1 MAHFLT
7 ILEVSQKQA
16 YIFSS
21 NSLKD
26 NVTNS
31 AVIAWVM
38 SPKYFSDTVNQKEIF
53 DEEKNIVYS
62 GGGHVVLEFENEET
76 ARTFVKIVTFQIRSE
91 YPGIE
96 VFSVTREYDQQKL
109 DKEPGKCLKDLTA
122 NLERKK
128 SVRLASFHQGTFG
141 IEEIDS
147 KTLDP
152 KLVGNYKND
161 EMPKQEREIEK
172 KLSPDEKKQVD
183 EFRKL
188 GGSKDKSNFIA
199 VVHIDGNAM
208 GKRVENIYKNSSL
221 SWNEFKKH
229 LQEFSKTIDDDFKA
243 AYKEM
248 TNEVESNLKSGTLK
262 ELKLNDN
269 DFPGRRI
276 ITAGDDI
283 CFVAE
288 GRIGIE
294 CAVSFIK
301 ALTKKKNKVDKT
313 GYAAC
318 AGVAIV
324 HQKYPFYR
332 AYELAESL
340 CSNAKRFG
348 AKWSS
353 DGSGSDISAIDWH
366 IEFGEMG
373 DSLDEI
379 RQQYQTPDGRL
390 EMRPYIVTVTEEEPE
405 KEKQNGWNSI
415 LEKEPVRQYSNFKK
429 LVNRVQNN
437 EIIYARGKMKE
448 LRNALK
454 QGERTAESFVY
465 FNKMEDV
472 MLENLQ
478 ENTYH
483 CDQIAS
489 GEGLERKLFIKIKE
503 GKNDSTDGEKHSVI
517 FDALEICDT
526 YIGFKEERQ

>member
-1 MAHFLT
+1 MNRSENSV
-7 ILEVSQKQA
+7 ILKISNRTLGLNGKLAIMHSNFQFKLRVQTRRIA
-16 YIFSS
+16 YGTFF
-21 NSLKD
+21 
-26 NVTNS
+26 
-31 AVIAWVM
+31 M

-109 DKEPGKCLKDLTA
+109 DKEPGECLKNLTA

-172 KLSPDEKKQVD
+172 KLSPDGYKQVD

-248 TNEVESNLKSGTLK
+248 TNEVGSNLKSGTLK
-262 ELKLNDN
+262 ELKLSDN
-269 DFPGRRI
+269 DFPVRRI
-276 ITAGDDI
+276 ITAGDDGEIHRDADGSTYI
-283 CFVAE
+283 CSA
-288 GRIGIE
+288 
-294 CAVSFIK
+294 
-301 ALTKKKNKVDKT
+301 DQT
-313 GYAAC
+313 GYC
-318 AGVAIV
+318 
-324 HQKYPFYR
+324 
-332 AYELAESL
+332 
-340 CSNAKRFG
+340 
-348 AKWSS
+348 
-353 DGSGSDISAIDWH
+353 
-366 IEFGEMG
+366 
-373 DSLDEI
+373 
-379 RQQYQTPDGRL
+379 
-390 EMRPYIVTVTEEEPE
+390 
-405 KEKQNGWNSI
+405 
-415 LEKEPVRQYSNFKK
+415 
-429 LVNRVQNN
+429 
-437 EIIYARGKMKE
+437 
-448 LRNALK
+448 
-454 QGERTAESFVY
+454 
-465 FNKMEDV
+465 
-472 MLENLQ
+472 
-478 ENTYH
+478 
-483 CDQIAS
+483 
-489 GEGLERKLFIKIKE
+489 
-503 GKNDSTDGEKHSVI
+503 
-517 FDALEICDT
+517 
-526 YIGFKEERQ
+526 